1 MGWHKW
7 SFAAAIGIAS
17 RTTALY
23 ERLRPEPARETRA
36 EMPEMRLSRHWI
48 PSGASRLDAVYAE
61 PREANGDMAQ
71 PRAVLL
77 ICHGIGEIVEWWL
90 PVQRLLA
97 SQGVVS
103 LVFDYTGYG
112 KSTGKISAQQLE
124 DDAVAAFAYLQKL
137 RPDDPVSVLG
147 FSLGTGVAAAAIGR
161 MQASRLVLCAGFPSF
176 QEAAF
181 CVGVP
186 RSWKRL
192 TPPIWRAEESLR
204 GATIPVLVVHGEQDQ
219 FFPLELGRKLYAAC
233 GEAAEW
239 LQVPGQGHNQP
250 FHRPEMVY
258 WGPILRW
265 LAGYG
270 LEWGDRRHVMRAI
283 HSKRDD
289 YV

>member
-270 LEWGDRRHVMRAI
+270 LEWGDRRRVTPAI